1 MVGWDMRYKDK
12 HQLAAEWQAL
22 LERAPVALRQ
32 AVEMLVESRRAYFAD
47 HFYRIMLEDPHA
59 TLFLSNDQVH
69 KRLQPSMQRWLSAMF
84 AVEHADFESL
94 VEQQEKVGQ
103 VHARIDIPV
112 NLVLNGARQL
122 KQALYEQIN
131 ATFSAELSS
140 GDAAV
145 YVSDHIDMA
154 MEIMSHAY
162 SVANNRNAR
171 TEEAY
176 KLFSL
181 TQSIGDERERQR
193 SALLNWENALM
204 FAVAAQQATSALT
217 RLASSE
223 FGLWYHH
230 KACHAFEGAPEI
242 TTISRHIR
250 LIDEQWLAQL
260 GDPDSQ
266 LRLTALSN
274 IRDAARTILMLLDD
288 ILDRASGLEA
298 GRDSLTRLLNRK
310 FLSVVLNREIELARR
325 SEKCFALLMVDIDH
339 FKSINDT
346 HGHDAGDNVLQ
357 QVASILDRSTRGGD
371 YVFRMGGEE
380 FLIVLVDT
388 DHDGSRLFA
397 ERLRQAVAKEPML
410 AAADILLNVTVSVG
424 VTLHD
429 GHPDYHHSL
438 QRADQ
443 ALYQAKRNGRDQ
455 VIVC

>member
-1 MVGWDMRYKDK
+1 MRYKDK
-12 HQLAAEWQAL
+12 YQLAAEWQTL
-22 LERAPVALRQ
+22 LERTPKPLRQ
-32 AVEMLVESRRAYFAD
+32 AVEALVESHGDYFAD
-47 HFYRIMLEDPHA
+47 HFYQVMLEDPHA
-59 TLFLSNDQVH
+59 SLFLSNDQVEQ
-69 KRLQPSMQRWLSAMF
+69 RLNPSMRRWLKAMF
-84 AVEHADFESL
+84 AVDHADFESL

-122 KQALYEQIN
+122 KQAFYQQIN
-131 ATFSAELSS
+131 ATFKSPLSP
-140 GDAAV
+140 GDASV

-162 SVANNRNAR
+162 SVASDRNAR

-193 SALLNWENALM
+193 SALLNWENMLM
-204 FAVAAQQATSALT
+204 FAVAAQQDLT
-217 RLASSE
+217 TLPRLSNSD
-223 FGLWYHH
+223 FGLWYFH

-242 TTISRHIR
+242 ATISRHIQQVDREWLEVLLHEDPSQR
-250 LIDEQWLAQL
+250 LQ
-260 GDPDSQ
+260 
-266 LRLTALSN
+266 ALSE
-274 IRDAARTILMLLDD
+274 IRDAARTVLMLLDD
-288 ILDRASGLEA
+288 VLERASGLDA

-310 FLSVVLNREIELARR
+310 FLSVVLSREIEIARH
-325 SEKCFALLMVDIDH
+325 SELCFALLMVDIDH

-346 HGHDAGDNVLQ
+346 HGHDAGDSVLQ

-380 FLIVLVDT
+380 FLIVLVNT

-397 ERLRQAVAKEPML
+397 ERLRQSVAKEPML
-410 AAADILLNVTVSVG
+410 AGADTLLNVTISVG

-429 GHPDYHHSL
+429 GHPDYHRSL

-443 ALYQAKRNGRDQ
+443 ALYQAKRSGRDRVVVQ
-455 VIVC
+455 

>member
-1 MVGWDMRYKDK
+1 MRYKDK
-12 HQLAAEWQAL
+12 YQLAAEWQSL
-22 LERAPVALRQ
+22 LERTPKPLRQ
-32 AVEMLVESRRAYFAD
+32 AVETLVEQHCQNFAN
-47 HFYRIMLEDPHA
+47 HFYSVMLEDPHA
-59 TLFLSNDQVH
+59 SLFLSNDQVEQ
-69 KRLQPSMQRWLSAMF
+69 RLNPSMQRWLKAMF

-103 VHARIDIPV
+103 VHARIEIPV

-122 KQALYEQIN
+122 KQAFYEQIN
-131 ATFSAELSS
+131 ATLKSPLSP
-140 GDAAV
+140 GDASV

-162 SVANNRNAR
+162 SVASDRNAR

-204 FAVAAQQATSALT
+204 FAVAAQQNIATLP
-217 RLASSE
+217 RLSNSD
-223 FGLWYHH
+223 FGLWYFH
-230 KACHAFEGAPEI
+230 KACHAFEGVPEI
-242 TTISRHIR
+242 ATISRHIQQVDREWLEVLLHEDSSQR
-250 LIDEQWLAQL
+250 LKAL
-260 GDPDSQ
+260 GE
-266 LRLTALSN
+266 
-274 IRDAARTILMLLDD
+274 IRDAARTVLMLLDNV
-288 ILDRASGLEA
+288 LERASGLDA

-310 FLSVVLNREIELARR
+310 FLSVVLSREIEIARH
-325 SEKCFALLMVDIDH
+325 SEHSFALLMVDIDH

-357 QVASILDRSTRGGD
+357 QVASLLDRSTRGGD

-380 FLIVLVDT
+380 FLIVLVNT
-388 DHDGSRLFA
+388 DLDGSRLFA
-397 ERLRQAVAKEPML
+397 ERLRQSVAKEPML
-410 AAADILLNVTVSVG
+410 AGADTLLNVTISVG

-443 ALYQAKRNGRDQ
+443 ALYQAKRSGRDRVVVQ
-455 VIVC
+455 

>member
-1 MVGWDMRYKDK
+1 MRYKDK
-12 HQLAAEWQAL
+12 HQLAAEWLTL
-22 LERAPVALRQ
+22 LERTPVALRQ
-32 AVEMLVESRRAYFAD
+32 AVEQLAHARRAPFAE
-47 HFYRIMLEDPHA
+47 HFYRVMLDDPHA
-59 TLFLSNDQVH
+59 SLFLSNEQVE
-69 KRLQPSMQRWLSAMF
+69 KRLHPSMQRWLSAMF
-84 AVEHADFESL
+84 AVEHADLEAL
-94 VEQQEKVGQ
+94 VEHQEKIGQ
-103 VHARIDIPV
+103 IHARIDIPV
-112 NLVLNGARQL
+112 NLVLSGARQL
-122 KQALYEQIN
+122 KQVFYEQIN
-131 ATFSAELSS
+131 RSIQAPLSAGE
-140 GDAAV
+140 AAV

-162 SVANNRNAR
+162 SVANNRHAR

-193 SALLNWENALM
+193 AALLNWENALM
-204 FAVAAQQATSALT
+204 FAVAAQQETSALP

-223 FGLWYHH
+223 FGLWYLH
-230 KACHAFEGAPEI
+230 KACHAFEGAPEVAV
-242 TTISRHIR
+242 ISRHIH
-250 LIDEQWLAQL
+250 LVDDQWMAQL
-260 GDPDSQ
+260 TDADSA
-266 LRLTALSN
+266 LRLAALSH

-288 ILDRASGLEA
+288 ILDRASGLDA

-380 FLIVLVDT
+380 FLIILVDT
-388 DHDGSRLFA
+388 DPDGSRLFA

-410 AAADILLNVTVSVG
+410 AAADTLLSVTVSVG
-424 VTLHD
+424 LTLHD
-429 GHPDYHHSL
+429 GHPDYQHSM

-443 ALYQAKRNGRDQ
+443 ALYQAKRSGRNR
-455 VIVC
+455 VVCVN

>member
-1 MVGWDMRYKDK
+1 MRYKDK
-12 HQLAAEWQAL
+12 HQLAAEWQTL
-22 LERAPVALRQ
+22 LERTPKPLRQ
-32 AVEMLVESRRAYFAD
+32 AIETLVEHHGQNFAD
-47 HFYRIMLEDPHA
+47 HFYRVMLEDPHA
-59 TLFLSNDQVH
+59 SLFLSNAQVEQ
-69 KRLQPSMQRWLSAMF
+69 RLHPSMQRWLKAMF

-112 NLVLNGARQL
+112 NLVLSGARQL
-122 KQALYEQIN
+122 KQAFYEQIN
-131 ATFSAELSS
+131 ATFKSPLSP
-140 GDAAV
+140 GDASV

-162 SVANNRNAR
+162 SVASDRNAR

-181 TQSIGDERERQR
+181 TQNIGDERERQR

-204 FAVAAQQATSALT
+204 FAVAAQQDIATLP
-217 RLASSE
+217 RLSNSD
-223 FGLWYHH
+223 FGLWYLH

-242 TTISRHIR
+242 ATISRHIKQVDCEWLEVLLHEDPSQR
-250 LIDEQWLAQL
+250 LKAL
-260 GDPDSQ
+260 GE
-266 LRLTALSN
+266 
-274 IRDAARTILMLLDD
+274 IRDAARTVLMLLDD
-288 ILDRASGLEA
+288 VLQRASGLDA

-310 FLSVVLNREIELARR
+310 FLSVVLSREIDIARH
-325 SEKCFALLMVDIDH
+325 SEHCFALLMVDIDH

-380 FLIVLVDT
+380 FLIVLVNT

-397 ERLRQAVAKEPML
+397 ERLRQSVAKEPML
-410 AAADILLNVTVSVG
+410 AGADTLLNVTVSVG

-443 ALYQAKRNGRDQ
+443 ALYEAKRGGRDRVVVQ
-455 VIVC
+455 

>member
-1 MVGWDMRYKDK
+1 MRYKDK

-22 LERAPVALRQ
+22 LERTPKPLRQ
-32 AVEMLVESRRAYFAD
+32 AVETLVEHYCQKFAD
-47 HFYRIMLEDPHA
+47 HFYQVMLEDPHA
-59 TLFLSNDQVH
+59 SLFLSNDQVAQ
-69 KRLQPSMQRWLSAMF
+69 RLNPSMRRWLKAMF

-122 KQALYEQIN
+122 KQAFYEQIN
-131 ATFSAELSS
+131 ATFKSPLSP
-140 GDAAV
+140 GDASV

-162 SVANNRNAR
+162 SVASDRNAR

-204 FAVAAQQATSALT
+204 FAIAAQQNVATLP
-217 RLASSE
+217 RLSNSD
-223 FGLWYHH
+223 FGLWYFH
-230 KACHAFEGAPEI
+230 KACHAFEGVPEI
-242 TTISRHIR
+242 ATISHHIQRVDREWLEALQHEDINQR
-250 LIDEQWLAQL
+250 LKAL
-260 GDPDSQ
+260 GE
-266 LRLTALSN
+266 
-274 IRDAARTILMLLDD
+274 IRDAARTVLMLLDNV
-288 ILDRASGLEA
+288 LERASGLDA

-310 FLSVVLNREIELARR
+310 FLSVVLSREIDIARH
-325 SEKCFALLMVDIDH
+325 SEHCFALLMVDIDH

-380 FLIVLVDT
+380 FLIVLVNT

-397 ERLRQAVAKEPML
+397 ERLRQSVAKEPML
-410 AAADILLNVTVSVG
+410 AGADTLLNVTISVG

-443 ALYQAKRNGRDQ
+443 ALYAAKRGGRNRVFMQ
-455 VIVC
+455 

>member
-1 MVGWDMRYKDK
+1 MRYKDK
-12 HQLAAEWQAL
+12 HQLAAEWQTL
-22 LERAPVALRQ
+22 LERTPKPLRQ
-32 AVEMLVESRRAYFAD
+32 AVETLVENHCHRFAD
-47 HFYRIMLEDPHA
+47 QFYRVMLEDPHA
-59 TLFLSNDQVH
+59 SLFLSNDQVEQ
-69 KRLQPSMQRWLSAMF
+69 RLNPSMRRWLKAMF
-84 AVEHADFESL
+84 SVEHADFEAL

-122 KQALYEQIN
+122 KQAFYQQIN
-131 ATFSAELSS
+131 ATLTSPLST
-140 GDAAV
+140 GDASV
-145 YVSDHIDMA
+145 YVSEHIDMA

-162 SVANNRNAR
+162 SVASDRNAR

-181 TQSIGDERERQR
+181 TQNIGDERERQR

-204 FAVAAQQATSALT
+204 FAVAAQQNIATLPK
-217 RLASSE
+217 LANSD
-223 FGLWYHH
+223 FGLWYLH

-242 TTISRHIR
+242 ATISRHIQQVDREWLEVLLHDDASQR
-250 LIDEQWLAQL
+250 LKAL
-260 GDPDSQ
+260 GE
-266 LRLTALSN
+266 
-274 IRDAARTILMLLDD
+274 IRDATRTVLMLLDD
-288 ILDRASGLEA
+288 VLERASGLDA

-310 FLSVVLNREIELARR
+310 FLPVVLSREIDIARH
-325 SEKCFALLMVDIDH
+325 SEHCFALLMVDIDH

-346 HGHDAGDNVLQ
+346 HGHDSGDSVLQ

-380 FLIVLVDT
+380 FLIVQVNT
-388 DHDGSRLFA
+388 DYEGSRLFA
-397 ERLRQAVAKEPML
+397 ERLRQSVAKEPLL
-410 AAADILLNVTVSVG
+410 AGADTLLNVTISVG

-443 ALYQAKRNGRDQ
+443 ALYQAKRGGRDRVVVQ
-455 VIVC
+455 

>member
-1 MVGWDMRYKDK
+1 MRYKDK
-12 HQLAAEWQAL
+12 YQLAAEWQTL
-22 LERAPVALRQ
+22 LERTPKPLRQ
-32 AVEMLVESRRAYFAD
+32 AVETLVESHGDYFAD
-47 HFYRIMLEDPHA
+47 HFYQVMLEDPHA
-59 TLFLSNDQVH
+59 SLFLSNEQVEQ
-69 KRLQPSMQRWLSAMF
+69 RLNPSMRRWLKAMF
-84 AVEHADFESL
+84 AVDHADFASL

-122 KQALYEQIN
+122 KQVFYQQIN
-131 ATFSAELSS
+131 ATFKSPLSP

-162 SVANNRNAR
+162 SVASDRNAR

-204 FAVAAQQATSALT
+204 FAIAAQQDIATLP
-217 RLASSE
+217 RLSNSD
-223 FGLWYHH
+223 FGLWYFH

-242 TTISRHIR
+242 ATISRHIQQVDR
-250 LIDEQWLAQL
+250 EWLAVL
-260 GDPDSQ
+260 LHEDPSQ
-266 LRLTALSN
+266 RLQALSE
-274 IRDAARTILMLLDD
+274 IRDAARTVLMLLDD
-288 ILDRASGLEA
+288 VLERASGLDA

-310 FLSVVLNREIELARR
+310 FLSVVLSREIEIARH
-325 SEKCFALLMVDIDH
+325 SEHCFALLMVDIDH

-380 FLIVLVDT
+380 FLIVLVNT

-397 ERLRQAVAKEPML
+397 ERLRQSVAKEPML
-410 AAADILLNVTVSVG
+410 AGADTLLNVTISVG
-424 VTLHD
+424 VALHD
-429 GHPDYHHSL
+429 GHPDYHRSL

-443 ALYQAKRNGRDQ
+443 ALYQAKRSGRDRVVVQ
-455 VIVC
+455 

>member
-1 MVGWDMRYKDK
+1 MRYKDK
-12 HQLAAEWQAL
+12 HQLAAEWQTL
-22 LERAPVALRQ
+22 LERTPKPLRQ
-32 AVEMLVESRRAYFAD
+32 AVETLVESHGERFAE
-47 HFYRIMLEDPHA
+47 HFYRVMLEDPHA
-59 TLFLSNDQVH
+59 SLFLSNDQVEQ
-69 KRLQPSMQRWLSAMF
+69 RLNPSMQRWLKAMF
-84 AVEHADFESL
+84 AVEHADFEAL

-122 KQALYEQIN
+122 KQAFYQQIN
-131 ATFSAELSS
+131 ATFESPLSPGNAS
-140 GDAAV
+140 V
-145 YVSDHIDMA
+145 YVSEHIDMA

-162 SVANNRNAR
+162 SVASDRNAR

-204 FAVAAQQATSALT
+204 FAVAAQQDIATLPK
-217 RLASSE
+217 LANSD
-223 FGLWYHH
+223 FGLWYLH

-242 TTISRHIR
+242 ATISRHIQQVDREWLEVLLHEDASQR
-250 LIDEQWLAQL
+250 LEAL
-260 GDPDSQ
+260 GE
-266 LRLTALSN
+266 
-274 IRDAARTILMLLDD
+274 IRDATRTVLMLLDD
-288 ILDRASGLEA
+288 VLERASGLDA

-310 FLSVVLNREIELARR
+310 FLPVVLSREIDIARH
-325 SEKCFALLMVDIDH
+325 SEHCFALLMVDIDH

-346 HGHDAGDNVLQ
+346 HGHDAGDSVLQ

-388 DHDGSRLFA
+388 DHEGSRLFA
-397 ERLRQAVAKEPML
+397 ERLRQSVAKEPLL
-410 AAADILLNVTVSVG
+410 AGADTLLNVTISVG

-443 ALYQAKRNGRDQ
+443 ALYQAKRGGRDRVVVQ
-455 VIVC
+455 

>member
-1 MVGWDMRYKDK
+1 MRYKDK
-12 HQLAAEWQAL
+12 HQLAAEWQTL
-22 LERAPVALRQ
+22 LERTPRPLRQ
-32 AVEMLVESRRAYFAD
+32 AVEALVEQHSSDFAE
-47 HFYRIMLEDPHA
+47 HFYTTMLKDPHA
-59 TLFLSNDQVH
+59 SLFLSNEQVQQ
-69 KRLQPSMQRWLSAMF
+69 RLNPSMQRWLTAMF
-84 AVEHADFESL
+84 SVDHADFEAL
-94 VEQQEKVGQ
+94 VDQQEKVGQ

-112 NLVLNGARQL
+112 NLVLNGSRQL
-122 KQALYEQIN
+122 KHAFYKQIN
-131 ATFSAELSS
+131 ATFKHPLSP
-140 GDAAV
+140 GDASV

-162 SVANNRNAR
+162 SVANDRNAR

-181 TQSIGDERERQR
+181 TQSIGNEREKQR

-204 FAVAAQQATSALT
+204 FAIAAQQGTGGLPKLAT
-217 RLASSE
+217 SE
-223 FGLWYHH
+223 FGLWYFH

-242 TTISRHIR
+242 ATISRHIQQV
-250 LIDEQWLAQL
+250 DNEWL
-260 GDPDSQ
+260 S
-266 LRLTALSN
+266 ALSHD
-274 IRDAARTILMLLDD
+274 DAAQRLSALSAIRESIRTVVMLLDD
-288 ILDRASGLEA
+288 VLERASGLDA

-310 FLSVVLNREIELARR
+310 FLSVVLSREIEMARH

-371 YVFRMGGEE
+371 CVFRMGGEE
-380 FLIVLVDT
+380 FLIVLVNT
-388 DHDGSRLFA
+388 DQDGSRLFA

-410 AAADILLNVTVSVG
+410 AGADTLLNITVSVG

-429 GHPDYHHSL
+429 GHPDYQRSL

-443 ALYQAKRNGRDQ
+443 ALYEAKRSGRNRVVVQ
-455 VIVC
+455 

>member
-1 MVGWDMRYKDK
+1 MRYKDK
-12 HQLAAEWQAL
+12 HQLAAEWQTL
-22 LERAPVALRQ
+22 LERTPKPLRQ
-32 AVEMLVESRRAYFAD
+32 AVETLVESHGERFAE
-47 HFYRIMLEDPHA
+47 HFYRVMLEDPHA
-59 TLFLSNDQVH
+59 SLFLSNDQVEQ
-69 KRLQPSMQRWLSAMF
+69 RLNPSMQRWLKAMF
-84 AVEHADFESL
+84 TVEHADFEAL

-122 KQALYEQIN
+122 KQAFYQQIS
-131 ATFSAELSS
+131 ATFESPLSPGNAS
-140 GDAAV
+140 V
-145 YVSDHIDMA
+145 YVSEHIDMA

-162 SVANNRNAR
+162 SVASDRNAR

-204 FAVAAQQATSALT
+204 FAVAAQHDIATLPK
-217 RLASSE
+217 LANSD
-223 FGLWYHH
+223 FGLWYLH

-242 TTISRHIR
+242 ATISRHIQQVDREWLEVLLHEDSSQR
-250 LIDEQWLAQL
+250 LEAL
-260 GDPDSQ
+260 GE
-266 LRLTALSN
+266 
-274 IRDAARTILMLLDD
+274 IRDATRTVLMLLDD
-288 ILDRASGLEA
+288 VLERASGLDA

-310 FLSVVLNREIELARR
+310 FLPVVLSREIDIARH
-325 SEKCFALLMVDIDH
+325 SEHCFALLMVDIDH

-346 HGHDAGDNVLQ
+346 HGHDAGDSVLQ
-357 QVASILDRSTRGGD
+357 QVASIFDRSTRGGD

-388 DHDGSRLFA
+388 DHEGSRLFA
-397 ERLRQAVAKEPML
+397 ERLRQSVAKEPLL
-410 AAADILLNVTVSVG
+410 AGADTLLNVTISVG

-443 ALYQAKRNGRDQ
+443 ALYQAKRGGRDRVVVQ
-455 VIVC
+455 

>member
-1 MVGWDMRYKDK
+1 MRYKDK
-12 HQLAAEWQAL
+12 HQLAAEWKTL
-22 LERAPVALRQ
+22 IERTPGPLRQ
-32 AVEMLVESRRAYFAD
+32 AVETLVEYHRDLFAD
-47 HFYRIMLEDPHA
+47 RFYGIMLEDPHA
-59 TLFLSNDQVH
+59 SLFLSNDQVQQ
-69 KRLQPSMQRWLSAMF
+69 RLNPSMRRWLSMMF
-84 AVEHADFESL
+84 AVDHTDFVAL
-94 VEQQEKVGQ
+94 VEHQEIVGQ
-103 VHARIDIPV
+103 VHARIDLPV

-122 KQALYEQIN
+122 KQAFYEQIN
-131 ATFSAELSS
+131 ASFESPFSPGEAS
-140 GDAAV
+140 V

-162 SVANNRNAR
+162 SVASDRNVR

-181 TQSIGDERERQR
+181 TQSIGDEHERQR
-193 SALLNWENALM
+193 SSLLSWENALM
-204 FAVAAQQATSALT
+204 FAVAAQHGAGALP
-217 RLASSE
+217 RLANSE
-223 FGLWYHH
+223 FGLWYFH

-242 TTISRHIR
+242 ATISWHIQQV
-250 LIDEQWLAQL
+250 DGEWLQ
-260 GDPDSQ
+260 
-266 LRLTALSN
+266 ALSSGDATQRLKALSD

-288 ILDRASGLEA
+288 VLERASGLEA

-310 FLSVVLNREIELARR
+310 FLSVVLNREINIARH

-397 ERLRQAVAKEPML
+397 ERLRQSVAKEPVL
-410 AAADILLNVTVSVG
+410 AAADTLLNVTISVG
-424 VTLHD
+424 ITLHD
-429 GHPDYHHSL
+429 GHPDYQHSL
-438 QRADQ
+438 QRADK
-443 ALYQAKRNGRDQ
+443 ALYQAKRSGRNR
-455 VIVC
+455 VVVH